1 MKTLVK
7 KLNDL
12 RMCISAGLPAKRHA
26 RALAEEKRLV
36 KAIAQARATA
46 AAAVAS

>member
-1 MKTLVK
+1 METLIK

-12 RMCISAGLPAKRHA
+12 RVCISAGLPAKRHA

-36 KAIAQARATA
+36 KAIAQARA
-46 AAAVAS
+46 AAVSA

>member
-1 MKTLVK
+1 METLIK
-7 KLNDL
+7 KLHDL
-12 RMCISAGLPAKRHA
+12 RICISAGLPAKRHA

-36 KAIAQARATA
+36 KAIARA